1 LFLLRGSGYRAG
13 HPTRRWLMRLRV
25 LILLGLTLY
34 WPTVGFA
41 FTADKRDTLRGLRE
55 VSVLVEYLPD
65 DVEREGLSRE
75 HLQRDIEVR
84 LRQAGLHV
92 TTLGDIVK
100 SPGAPYLYVAVYPI
114 AAPSENLNAYASSLT
129 LKQLVQLSRNPITE
143 FFATTWEGPVYP
155 SSLSAPRGLDI
166 RRSISDA
173 VERFIVDYLAVN
185 QK

>member
-1 LFLLRGSGYRAG
+1 
-13 HPTRRWLMRLRV
+13 MRVRV
-25 LILLGLTLY
+25 LILLGLTLC

-65 DVEREGLSRE
+65 DVERVGLSRE

-92 TTLGDIVK
+92 LTLSDIAK

-114 AAPSENLNAYASSLT
+114 AGPSVNLNAYGSGLT
-129 LKQLVQLSRNPITE
+129 LKQLVQLSRNPTTE
-143 FFATTWEGPVYP
+143 FFATTWEGPTLT
-155 SSLSAPRGLDI
+155 SSLSVPSVLDI

-173 VERFIVDYLAVN
+173 VERFIIDYLAVN
-185 QK
+185 EK